1 LFFSDASLLFQDGE
15 MEISVKGQ
23 RVLITAG
30 AGGIGRA
37 MTDVFHTAGARVHI
51 CDVVPAALEETRK
64 AFPGVTATLADVSKP
79 GEVDQLFADVKRHL
93 GGLDCLI
100 NNAGIAGPTGR
111 VEDISIEE
119 WERCIEVDL
128 NGMFYCTRLAMPLIK
143 AAGGGSII
151 NLSSAAGR
159 LAFPFR
165 TPYSAAKWGVVG
177 YTRSLSM
184 EAGPDNVRVNA
195 IQPGVVEGERI
206 NRVIEAKAQ
215 AVGISFEEQ
224 KKISLER
231 VSMHRMVSPYDI
243 ANMALYLASEA
254 GKNITGQ
261 AISVCAGVEMLG

>member
-1 LFFSDASLLFQDGE
+1 
-15 MEISVKGQ
+15 MELTLKAK

-37 MTDVFHTAGARVHI
+37 MTDVFYKAGARVHI
-51 CDVVPAALEETRK
+51 CDVVQTAIDATVK
-64 AFPGVTATLADVSKP
+64 AFPGVSATLADVSKLSD
-79 GEVDQLFADVKRHL
+79 VDQLFADVTKHL

-100 NNAGIAGPTGR
+100 NNAGIAGPTGK
-111 VEDISIEE
+111 VEDIAVNE
-119 WERCIEVDL
+119 WDRCIAVDL
-128 NGMFYCTRLAMPLIK
+128 NAMFYCTRLAVPLIK
-143 AAGGGSII
+143 AAGGGSVI

-177 YTRSLSM
+177 FSKSLSM
-184 EAGPDNVRVNA
+184 EVGPDNIRVNA

-206 NRVIEAKAQ
+206 DRVIDAKAK
-215 AVGISFEEQ
+215 ALGISFEEQ

-243 ANMALYLASEA
+243 ANMALYLASDI
-254 GKNITGQ
+254 GRNITGQ

>member
-1 LFFSDASLLFQDGE
+1 
-15 MEISVKGQ
+15 MEIAAKGK

-37 MTDVFHTAGARVHI
+37 MTDVFHKAGARIHI
-51 CDVVPAALEETRK
+51 CDVAKEAIGDTLKT
-64 AFPGVTATLADVSKP
+64 FPGVTASLTDVSKP
-79 GEVDQLFADVKRHL
+79 TDIDQLFADVKQHL

-100 NNAGIAGPTGR
+100 NNAGIAGPTGK
-111 VEDISIEE
+111 VEDIPIEE
-119 WERCIEVDL
+119 WERCIAVDL
-128 NGMFYCTRLAMPLIK
+128 NGMYYCTRLAMPLLK
-143 AAGGGSII
+143 AAGGGSIV

-177 YTRSLSM
+177 FTKSLSM
-184 EAGPDNVRVNA
+184 EVGPDNIRVNA

-206 NRVIEAKAQ
+206 DRVIRAKAE

-243 ANMALYLASEA
+243 ANMALYLASDV
-254 GKNITGQ
+254 GRNITGQ

>member
-1 LFFSDASLLFQDGE
+1 MD
-15 MEISVKGQ
+15 ISVKGQ

-30 AGGIGRA
+30 AAGIGRA
-37 MTDVFHTAGARVHI
+37 MTEVFHKAGARVHI
-51 CDVVPAALEETRK
+51 CDVVQGAIAETIN
-64 AFPGVTATLADVSKP
+64 AFPGVTATTADVSSVAD
-79 GEVDQLFADVKRHL
+79 VDRLFADVQQRL

-100 NNAGIAGPTGR
+100 NNAGIAGPTGT
-111 VEDISIEE
+111 VEDIAVEE
-119 WERCIEVDL
+119 WERCIDVDV

-165 TPYSAAKWGVVG
+165 SPYSAAKWGVVG
-177 YTRSLSM
+177 FTKSLSM

-206 NRVIEAKAQ
+206 NRVIEAKAR

-224 KKISLER
+224 RKIALAR
-231 VSMHRMVSPYDI
+231 VSMRRMVSPYDI
-243 ANMALYLASEA
+243 ANMALYLASDI

-261 AISVCAGVEMLG
+261 AISVCAGVEMLA

>member
-1 LFFSDASLLFQDGE
+1 
-15 MEISVKGQ
+15 MEITAKGL

-30 AGGIGRA
+30 AAGIGRA
-37 MTDVFHTAGARVHI
+37 MTDVFHKAGARVHI
-51 CDVVPAALEETRK
+51 CDVVQAAIDDTVK

-79 GEVDQLFADVKRHL
+79 DDVERLFADVKQKL

-100 NNAGIAGPTGR
+100 NNAGIAGPTGK
-111 VEDISIEE
+111 VEDLSIEE
-119 WERCIEVDL
+119 WERCIDVDV

-159 LAFPFR
+159 LPFPFR

-177 YTRSLSM
+177 YTKSLSV

-206 NRVIEAKAQ
+206 NRVIEAKAK
-215 AVGISFEEQ
+215 ATGISFEEQ
-224 KKISLER
+224 KAISLKG

-243 ANMALYLASEA
+243 AHMALYLASDL
-254 GKNITGQ
+254 GRNITGQ
-261 AISVCAGVEMLG
+261 AISVCAGVEVLG

>member
-1 LFFSDASLLFQDGE
+1 

-30 AGGIGRA
+30 AAGIGRA
-37 MTDVFHTAGARVHI
+37 MTDVFHRAGARVHS
-51 CDVVPAALEETRK
+51 CDVAQSAIAETTK
-64 AFPGVTATLADVSKP
+64 AFPGVTATLADVSKLKD
-79 GEVDQLFADVKRHL
+79 VDHLFADVKRSL

-100 NNAGIAGPTGR
+100 NNAGIAGPTGK
-111 VEDISIEE
+111 VEDIAIAD
-119 WERCIEVDL
+119 WEQCIDVDM

-143 AAGGGSII
+143 AAGGGSVV

-177 YTRSLSM
+177 FTKSLSM
-184 EAGPDNVRVNA
+184 EAGPDNIRVNA

-206 NRVIEAKAQ
+206 NRVIEAKAK
-215 AVGISFEEQ
+215 ALGISFEEQ
-224 KKISLER
+224 KNISLER

-243 ANMALYLASEA
+243 ANMALYLASDV

>member
-1 LFFSDASLLFQDGE
+1 
-15 MEISVKGQ
+15 MEISVRGQ

-30 AGGIGRA
+30 AAGIGRA
-37 MTDVFHTAGARVHI
+37 MTDVFHKAGARVHI
-51 CDVVPAALEETRK
+51 CDVVQSAMDETTK
-64 AFPGVTATLADVSKP
+64 AFPGVTSTLADVSKLKD
-79 GEVDQLFADVKRHL
+79 VDRLFAEAKQRL
-93 GGLDCLI
+93 GGLDCLV
-100 NNAGIAGPTGR
+100 NNAGIAGPTGK
-111 VEDISIEE
+111 VEDIPVEE
-119 WERCIEVDL
+119 WERCIDVDM

-143 AAGGGSII
+143 AAGGGCII

-177 YTRSLSM
+177 YTKSLSM

-206 NRVIEAKAQ
+206 NRVIEAKAL
-215 AVGISFEEQ
+215 GISFEEQ

-243 ANMALYLASEA
+243 ANMALYLASDL